1 MYYNYS
7 VSKMSGKVIII
18 SAPSGAGKTTIVKH
32 LLARE
37 DLHLEFSISA
47 CTRPSREDE
56 TEGRDYY
63 FMTVDEF
70 KAKIEDNMF
79 LEWEEVYKGS
89 YYGTLRSE
97 VERIWRNGNHILFD
111 VDVEGAVSLKQIF
124 TEKALSVFIMPPSIE
139 ELQRRLEKRGMDTP
153 DKIQKRINKAG
164 YEMKFVYKF
173 DRTIINDILN
183 KALQEAEDMVSEFL
197 TRAGV

>member
-1 MYYNYS
+1 
-7 VSKMSGKVIII
+7 MSGKVIII

-32 LLARE
+32 LLAQKN
-37 DLHLEFSISA
+37 LHLEFSISA
-47 CTRPSREDE
+47 CTRPIREDE
-56 TEGRDYY
+56 AEGRDYY

-97 VERIWRNGNHILFD
+97 VERIWKNGNHILFD
-111 VDVEGAVSLKQIF
+111 VDVERAVSLKQIF
-124 TEKALSVFIMPPSIE
+124 GEKALSVFIMPPSIE

-153 DKIQKRINKAG
+153 DKIRKRINKAG
-164 YEMKFVYKF
+164 YEIKFVHKF

-183 KALQEAEDMVSEFL
+183 KALQDAEDMVSEFL

>member
-1 MYYNYS
+1 
-7 VSKMSGKVIII
+7 MSGKVIII

-37 DLHLEFSISA
+37 NLHLEFSVSA
-47 CTRPSREDE
+47 CTRPRREDE

-89 YYGTLRSE
+89 YYGTLKSE
-97 VERIWRNGNHILFD
+97 VERIWKNGNHILFD
-111 VDVEGAVSLKQIF
+111 VDVEGAVNLKQIF
-124 TEKALSVFIMPPSIE
+124 KEKALSVFIMPPSIE

-153 DKIQKRINKAG
+153 DKIRKRINKAG
-164 YEMKFVYKF
+164 YEMKFVFKF
-173 DRTIINDILN
+173 DRTIINDVLN
-183 KALQEAEDMVSEFL
+183 KALQEADDMVLEFL
-197 TRAGV
+197 KRTEI